1 MSTETTQINAR
12 IDRALKERG
21 DAALERAG
29 YSPSQ
34 AIRKLWD
41 FAARNAHSPHV
52 IQAFFDT
59 KDEAE
64 EREAKERRSEE
75 ERKAEEE
82 RARRREFAIKGANI
96 VAEAY
101 ERYGIEPS
109 DWAKNASYE
118 EMRDYA
124 LLERL
129 RERGLDG

>member
-1 MSTETTQINAR
+1 MATDTVQINAR
-12 IDRALKERG
+12 ISRSLKERG

-41 FAARNAHSPHV
+41 FAANNAHNPRA
-52 IQAFFDT
+52 IQSLF
-59 KDEAE
+59 EAE
-64 EREAKERRSEE
+64 EDDAARIEAD
-75 ERKAEEE
+75 EE
-82 RARRREFAIKGANI
+82 RARRREAMRKDMNI
-96 VAEAY
+96 VADAY
-101 ERYGIEPS
+101 ERAGIKPS
-109 DWAKNASYE
+109 DWTTNASYE

>member
-1 MSTETTQINAR
+1 MATDTVQINAR
-12 IDRALKERG
+12 IGRTLKERG

-41 FAARNAHSPHV
+41 FAASNAHNPQA
-52 IQAFFDT
+52 IQNLFGAENET
-59 KDEAE
+59 TQAEAE
-64 EREAKERRSEE
+64 K
-75 ERKAEEE
+75 E
-82 RARRREFAIKGANI
+82 RARRREVVMESANI
-96 VAEAY
+96 VADAY
-101 ERYGIEPS
+101 ERLGITPS
-109 DWAKNASYE
+109 DWTTNASYE

>member
-1 MSTETTQINAR
+1 MASDTVQINAR
-12 IDRALKERG
+12 ISRPLKERG

-41 FAARNAHSPHV
+41 FAANNAHNPRA
-52 IQAFFDT
+52 IQSMFGV
-59 KDEAE
+59 
-64 EREAKERRSEE
+64 EE
-75 ERKAEEE
+75 ESTQRDAEEE
-82 RARRREFAIKGANI
+82 RARRREAMRKDMNI
-96 VAEAY
+96 VADAY
-101 ERYGIEPS
+101 ERCGITPS
-109 DWAKNASYE
+109 DWTTNASYE